1 VARNLRSGL
10 AEPLQKQGKSF
21 TITMQ
26 VLVAKCSKKETI
38 VKVTVM
44 MKYMKRN
51 DGDIDDGLDAVL
63 HDFSKLRLEH
73 IR

>member
-1 VARNLRSGL
+1 
-10 AEPLQKQGKSF
+10 
-21 TITMQ
+21 MQ